1 MSLFNMLFTSSY
13 IFVTG
18 SSASVCS
25 AITGDKTGRN
35 RNIIALIRN
44 GNIAGRC

>member
-1 MSLFNMLFTSSY
+1 MLFTSSY

-35 RNIIALIRN
+35 RNIIALIHN
-44 GNIAGRC
+44 GTVAGRC

>member
-1 MSLFNMLFTSSY
+1 MLFTSSY

-25 AITGDKTGRN
+25 TITGDKTGRN

-44 GNIAGRC
+44 GTIAGRC